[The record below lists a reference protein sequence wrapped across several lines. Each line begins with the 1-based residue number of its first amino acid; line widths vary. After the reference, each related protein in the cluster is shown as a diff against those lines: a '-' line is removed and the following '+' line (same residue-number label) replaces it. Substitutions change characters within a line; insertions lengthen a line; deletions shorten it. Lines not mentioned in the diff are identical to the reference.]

1 MLNGAGGWVKGRVL
15 SKVDKQ
21 GVGWVVLYYRM
32 FLAKVQETPK
42 PLQSH
47 SKDYSKAIKS
57 YSSNNLL
64 CFLFFVLECLE

>member
-1 MLNGAGGWVKGRVL
+1 MQRLIFNGFIAVLGKGWGGGWCFII
-15 SKVDKQ
+15 S
-21 GVGWVVLYYRM
+21 M

-57 YSSNNLL
+57 YSPNNLL

>member
-1 MLNGAGGWVKGRVL
+1 
-15 SKVDKQ
+15 
-21 GVGWVVLYYRM
+21 VLYYRM

-57 YSSNNLL
+57 YSPNNLL
-64 CFLFFVLECLE
+64 CFFVFCFGVFGVIEECIEKTGGSGRGQVRGRVGA